1 MTNTTAQAE
10 PEGLAQSG
18 SAKAKRSRRLS
29 LGAWIGLT
37 FALLVVAVA
46 MFGPYFAPHD
56 PADFAGAPFDPRSP
70 GHALGLDYIGRD
82 GLSRFLWGG
91 RTAIVLAFL
100 GTLLGVVLGV
110 TVGTLAAY
118 MRGPVEGAFNRTTEV
133 LLSLPGLILV
143 LLFLGAFGTS
153 LTVVVLAIGLANSLP
168 VSRIARGTA
177 LAIREQPYIEVAR
190 ARGERS
196 FYIAGREMLPNM
208 AGPIAVDAG
217 LRFTGSVIAVASVSF
232 LGLGLQPPA
241 SDWGLMISENRS
253 GIELQPWVVLV
264 PALAIGA
271 LCVGVN
277 LFMDGVRRRVPSYK
291 RTELEEASRV

>member
-1 MTNTTAQAE
+1 MTSVVTPRRERLRRARRA
-10 PEGLAQSG
+10 
-18 SAKAKRSRRLS
+18 RSRRRS
-29 LGAWIGLT
+29 VGAWIGL
-37 FALLVVAVA
+37 ALAASVVAVA
-46 MFGPYFAPHD
+46 VFGPYFAPHD
-56 PADFAGAPFDPRSP
+56 PDELAGIPFGPRSSDHTF
-70 GHALGLDYIGRD
+70 GTDYLGRD
-82 GLSRFLWGG
+82 ALSRFLWGG
-91 RTAIVLAFL
+91 RTAIVLALL
-100 GTLLGVVLGV
+100 GTVLGVIVGVVL
-110 TVGTLAAY
+110 GTLAAY
-118 MRGPVEGAFNRTTEV
+118 LRGPVEGTFNRTTEV

-153 LTVVVLAIGLANSLP
+153 LTVVVIAIGIANSLP

-177 LAIREQPYIEVAR
+177 LGVREQPFVEVAR

-196 FYIAGREMLPNM
+196 WYIVGREMLPNM

-253 GIELQPWVVLV
+253 GIELQPWVVVL
-264 PALAIGA
+264 PALAIGS
-271 LCVGVN
+271 LTVGVN
-277 LFMDGVRRRVPSYK
+277 LFMDGVRRRVPTYS